1 MPKNQEPK
9 PDQDVRPDSEASAL
23 ARSVMKRMLATPP
36 KPHLAKP
43 KKAARTPRRT
53 KVSR

>member
-36 KPHLAKP
+36 HPHVATPPTRKSAAK
-43 KKAARTPRRT
+43 KSLRK
-53 KVSR
+53 